1 MYCSIFVTG
10 VEQLFICHKV
20 FQNLTPDKPVGS
32 TLSFFNPHRGA
43 DGKLIFY
50 SMETLVLAND
60 EQVIK
65 QWNTSLNGELVVT
78 DKRIIVVRKYK
89 GGLMEREEIDLKS
102 VKSFKSG
109 FGKSFRWGRLILA
122 IILLFLGVS
131 FMNQPSEWSMSIGV
145 IIIGISIWLLCTVV
159 LRGFYLVISTEGS
172 IGTSPIN
179 VKLSYFPS
187 KKYEETVVKDIMNTL
202 GKLIVDLK

>member
-1 MYCSIFVTG
+1 
-10 VEQLFICHKV
+10 
-20 FQNLTPDKPVGS
+20 
-32 TLSFFNPHRGA
+32 
-43 DGKLIFY
+43 
-50 SMETLVLAND
+50 METLFLANG

-65 QWNTSLNGELVVT
+65 QWNTSLNGVLVVT

-89 GGLMEREEIDLKS
+89 SGLMEREEIDLKS
-102 VKSFKSG
+102 VKSFKCG

-122 IILLFLGVS
+122 IILLFFGVS
-131 FMNQPSEWSMSIGV
+131 FINQPSEWSMSIGV

-202 GKLIVDLK
+202 GKLIVDLKL